1 MPPKYQHFRTSVPGR
16 LPPPSEMAEAEIAIN
31 LADKKLFF
39 KDAAGNIVPLGGE
52 TYTKD
57 QMDAKFLMQGVLPFS
72 RFGDLTDTALPIS
85 STGLTLTTLADIP
98 LVLSG
103 RTYTMPNNSTIVL
116 AANAVQ
122 YVHVTLVGGKAVF
135 VVYNSRQPE
144 STASMF
150 IGVVFTGSSSVT
162 KNNISKVSRLDLYRP
177 SQSVQGSAFA
187 VSAGNPNV
195 TGSRNW

>member
-1 MPPKYQHFRTSVPGR
+1 MPGR

-31 LADKKLFF
+31 MADKKLFF

-52 TYTKD
+52 TYTKA
-57 QMDAKFLMQGVLPFS
+57 QMDAKFLMQGILPFS
-72 RFGDLTDTALPIS
+72 RFGDLTDAALPIS
-85 STGLTLTTLADIP
+85 ISGLVLTTLADIP

-103 RTYTMPNNSTIVL
+103 RSYVMPNNTTMTL
-116 AANAVQ
+116 AANSVQ
-122 YVHVTLVGGKAVF
+122 YVHVTLVGGVAKF
-135 VVYNSRQPE
+135 TVYGTRQPE

-150 IGVVFTGSSSVT
+150 VGVVFTGASSVT